1 MFHTCPMTQ
10 WRLFTSRLNRQIST
24 AIDGYS
30 LPEGDSLQSLDKML
44 EEAVYKA
51 TTERGHINIL
61 IAGRSGVGKS
71 TLINSVFQSNL
82 ADTGQGRPVTKGTR
96 EITKDGIPLTIF
108 DTRGLEMS
116 EFSTT
121 IDQLASLVSDRC
133 SDRDSNR
140 HIHLAWLC
148 IQEDGRR
155 VEDAEIRLHEMLQR
169 HIPVIAIVTKARSD
183 NGFKAEVQRLLPYV
197 KNVVRVRAIDEV
209 LDEGQTLQKMGL
221 SNLIELSSELI
232 PEGKRRALAAAQKA
246 DISYKGNQ
254 AHKVVATAATAA
266 AAAGA
271 SPIPMSDTIILPA
284 IQVGMIAGITSVFG
298 MELSKGTLAT
308 IVSSSIGVT
317 GAAFAGR
324 AIISNLLKLVP
335 GAGSIAGGAISA
347 ATASALT
354 VALGEA
360 YISVLTTILT
370 DDPNANPDGALLAR
384 KLKELLTKS

>member
-1 MFHTCPMTQ
+1 MQTWKVIEEFVMGGRYP
-10 WRLFTSRLNRQIST
+10 LK
-24 AIDGYS
+24 A
-30 LPEGDSLQSLDKML
+30 LDKIL

-51 TTERGHINIL
+51 TSERGHINIL

-82 ADTGQGRPVTKGTR
+82 AETGQGRPVTKGTR
-96 EITKDGIPLTIF
+96 EITKEGVPLTIF

-116 EFSTT
+116 EFSKT
-121 IDQLASLVSDRC
+121 IEELDRLVSDRC
-133 SDRDSNR
+133 GDRDSNR

-169 HIPVIAIVTKARSD
+169 HVSVIAIVTKARSD

-197 KNVVRVRAIDEV
+197 KNVVRVRAIDET
-209 LDEGQTLQKMGL
+209 LDEGHTLQKMGL
-221 SNLIELSSELI
+221 SNLVELSSELI

-246 DISYKGNQ
+246 DINYKKSQ
-254 AHKVVATAATAA
+254 AHKVVATATTAA

-271 SPIPMSDTIILPA
+271 TPIPLSDTVVLPA

-298 MELSKGTLAT
+298 IELSKGTLAT
-308 IVSSSIGVT
+308 LVSSSIGVT
-317 GAAFAGR
+317 AISFAGR
-324 AIISNLLKLVP
+324 AIVSNLLKLIP

-347 ATASALT
+347 ATAMSLT
-354 VALGEA
+354 AALGEA
-360 YISVLTTILT
+360 YISVLTTIFT
-370 DDPNANPDGALLAR
+370 ADPDAKPNAALLAR
-384 KLKELLTKS
+384 KLKEKLTKP